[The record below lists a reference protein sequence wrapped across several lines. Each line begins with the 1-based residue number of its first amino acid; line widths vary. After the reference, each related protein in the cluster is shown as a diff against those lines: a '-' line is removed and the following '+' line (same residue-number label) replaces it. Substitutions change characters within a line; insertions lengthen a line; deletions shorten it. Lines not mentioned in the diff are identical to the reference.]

1 MKGTREDLRSEIAID
16 GAERTGRSKK
26 RRIKACEIMGNLE
39 IQQEINLGSTDLE
52 KFEPEER

>member
-39 IQQEINLGSTDLE
+39 IQ
-52 KFEPEER
+52 